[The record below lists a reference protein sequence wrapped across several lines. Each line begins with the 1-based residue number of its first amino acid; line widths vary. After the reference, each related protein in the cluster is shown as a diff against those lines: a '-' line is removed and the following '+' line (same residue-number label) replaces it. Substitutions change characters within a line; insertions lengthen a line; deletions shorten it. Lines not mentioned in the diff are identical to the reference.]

1 MSSVTDAPTKL
12 KKNYLTAL
20 REAIDEELGSNPDF
34 FCLGEDIGLLGGA
47 FGVTDGLQAK
57 YGVNRVIDMPISEAA
72 IVGVAVGAAMNGK
85 TVMAEMQFI
94 DFISCGFD
102 QIVNFMATYSYRTA
116 GEVNIPVVVRGPAGG
131 YGGGALYHSQMNE
144 AWFAHSPGLKVV
156 CPSTPYDAKG
166 LLKASLRDGN
176 PVIFYEIKEL
186 YRQNKIEEELPDE
199 DYIVPL
205 GKARIAREGSDVTFV
220 TYGNNVYHC
229 LEAADVLAAEA
240 QPMTVEFE
248 QFLSAP
254 VALEL
259 RHELPPNFAGGSS
272 RNTLEMGGG
281 VFIGSRDHRL
291 GHPGADKLFDD
302 DGNAL
307 HPLLIVDAIEVEG
320 PIVTDEERGKQ
331 AAFWPADLA
340 SEAEVRACLT
350 RFAERAWRRPVA
362 ADEIDRYTAVYTPES
377 GAGEKSRAAYLSA
390 MAGVLASKSFC
401 YLENGDTGS
410 QRRELNDF
418 ELASRLSYF
427 LWGSLPDEPLLEAA
441 RTGSLKR
448 PEILQSQVARM
459 IADSKIARFLE
470 TFPHQWLELHR
481 VGEGAHLLRQ
491 LGHDLAALA
500 GQEVVRLLD
509 QFEVVGGGNQ
519 IGAGRR
525 AALDLVQHAR
535 PRAGLEHAVGA

>member
-229 LEAADVLAAEA
+229 LEAADVLAAEGVKA
-240 QPMTVEFE
+240 EVIDIRTLVPLDEDAIYTSLAKTNRVVVVNEAPMTCG
-248 QFLSAP
+248 
-254 VALEL
+254 
-259 RHELPPNFAGGSS
+259 FAG
-272 RNTLEMGGG
+272 
-281 VFIGSRDHRL
+281 
-291 GHPGADKLFDD
+291 
-302 DGNAL
+302 
-307 HPLLIVDAIEVEG
+307 
-320 PIVTDEERGKQ
+320 
-331 AAFWPADLA
+331 
-340 SEAEVRACLT
+340 
-350 RFAERAWRRPVA
+350 
-362 ADEIDRYTAVYTPES
+362 EI
-377 GAGEKSRAAYLSA
+377 
-390 MAGVLASKSFC
+390 
-401 YLENGDTGS
+401 
-410 QRRELNDF
+410 
-418 ELASRLSYF
+418 
-427 LWGSLPDEPLLEAA
+427 
-441 RTGSLKR
+441 
-448 PEILQSQVARM
+448 VAR
-459 IADSKIARFLE
+459 ISNNAFD
-470 TFPHQWLELHR
+470 
-481 VGEGAHLLRQ
+481 
-491 LGHDLAALA
+491 
-500 GQEVVRLLD
+500 LLD
-509 QFEVVGGGNQ
+509 APPLRVT
-519 IGAGRR
+519 R
-525 AALDLVQHAR
+525 
-535 PRAGLEHAVGA
+535 